1 MATFTDEPQ
10 SLGGEERATQFALGA
25 RERKRACDYSPN
37 KWLPLSVRKEI
48 RLSDEEIRELM
59 NRDDSDDDNLFDDS
73 SNCRFFFSFL
83 IY

>member
-10 SLGGEERATQFALGA
+10 GLDGGKRDTQYAIGV
-25 RERKRACDYSPN
+25 RERKRDCDYSPN

-48 RLSDEEIRELM
+48 YLSDEEIRELM

-73 SNCRFFFSFL
+73 SSCQFFLLL